1 MTVVIIRKDLLKK
14 SDPNMPGYLN
24 YQIHADNGSM
34 WNTPPTFGIYVLKL
48 VTEWLLNDVG
58 GLDAMYQRNQD
69 KAKLLYDVLD
79 GSNGFY
85 AGHAQKEDRSLM
97 NVTFRLPSDE
107 LTDQF
112 VSEAKKQNL
121 TDLKGHRSVGGIRA
135 SIYNAMPVA
144 GVEKLRDFMVEFKEK
159 NAK

>member
-1 MTVVIIRKDLLKK
+1 
-14 SDPNMPGYLN
+14 MPGYLN

-48 VTEWLLNDVG
+48 VTDWLLNDVG
-58 GLDAMYQRNQD
+58 GLDAMYQRNQN

-79 GSNGFY
+79 ESNGFY
-85 AGHAQKEDRSLM
+85 AGHAQREDRSLM

-112 VSEAKKQNL
+112 VARRRENKA
-121 TDLKGHRSVGGIRA
+121 
-135 SIYNAMPVA
+135 
-144 GVEKLRDFMVEFKEK
+144 LRI
-159 NAK
+159 